1 MEKPMIISPSGT
13 SHDTVA
19 ESALKCM
26 TDTLTGAGGRSEG
39 EHRDKKKKQKT
50 ERGLL
55 IHQILHILDYP
66 CHLRPGR
73 LRKAGTSNP
82 RTGAGCN

>member
-19 ESALKCM
+19 ESARRCM

-39 EHRDKKKKQKT
+39 EYKDKET

-55 IHQILHILDYP
+55 IHPILHILDYP
-66 CHLRPGR
+66 CHLRPVR
-73 LRKAGTSNP
+73 LRKTGTSNP
-82 RTGAGCN
+82 RTGASCN